1 MPSNWLYID
10 TNFPTFT
17 GEEDTEEKV
26 TTIQNYMFMLVEQLR
41 YTLHNLDL
49 ANMNKVAVERYET
62 SLTEPIYAR
71 IEDGEEHIAELA
83 LTAAG
88 LALRLSDAE
97 GNITSLT
104 ATAAGLTLRM
114 NDAEGNITS
123 LAATAEGLSIQ
134 ISDAE
139 DDIIQLGITAQGLA
153 TQVSDAQGQITTL
166 QQTVNG
172 FSISASNGSNSSTL
186 YLTSN
191 GITMSSA
198 RITFSGM
205 VTFTDLYSSGATT
218 INGDNIVTG
227 TIRAITMQGND
238 IIGGTVTGATLRSVS
253 STDNGLEIYYGA
265 VTGSLLVGGIRFDNN
280 GAGTEE
286 EAANRMFIYTN
297 SGYANWAMK
306 LQSGGGMSLES
317 RENIYIDAATGLV
330 LRAGGNLNIEKPRIL
345 TSSRSVW
352 ELTDSGIYY
361 DGDLVISSSG
371 IPVSGI

>member
-41 YTLHNLDL
+41 YSLHNLDL
-49 ANMNKVAVERYET
+49 SNMNKTAVDRYET

-71 IEDGEEHIAELA
+71 IEDGEENVAQLA

-88 LALRLSDAE
+88 LALRLNDAE

-104 ATAAGLTLRM
+104 ATA
-114 NDAEGNITS
+114 
-123 LAATAEGLSIQ
+123 EGLSMQ

-153 TQVSDAQGQITTL
+153 TQISNAQGQISTL
-166 QQTVNG
+166 QQTVDG
-172 FSISASNGSNSSTL
+172 FAISASNGSSSSYL

-191 GITMSSA
+191 GFVVSSA

-205 VTFTDLYSSGATT
+205 VTFLDLSSSGATT

-227 TIRAITMQGND
+227 TISAITMQGNE
-238 IIGGTVTGATLRSVS
+238 IIGGSITGATLRSVS
-253 STDNGLEIYYGA
+253 SSDNGLEIYYGA
-265 VTGSLLVGGIRFDNN
+265 VSRNLLVGGIRFDDN
-280 GAGTEE
+280 GRGTAD
-286 EAANRMFIYTN
+286 EARYRMFIYTN
-297 SGYANWAMK
+297 SGYMDWAMK
-306 LQSGGGMSLES
+306 LLSAGGMSLES
-317 RENIYIDAATGLV
+317 GANIYIEASTNLT
-330 LRAGGNLNIEKPRIL
+330 LRAGWNIWLEDPAI
-345 TSSRSVW
+345 
-352 ELTDSGIYY
+352 TDSGGNTWQFRS
-361 DGDLVISSSG
+361 DGLYKNYAKVISLDA
-371 IPVSGI
+371 

>member
-83 LTAAG
+83 L
-88 LALRLSDAE
+88 
-97 GNITSLT
+97 
-104 ATAAGLTLRM
+104 TAAGLTLRM